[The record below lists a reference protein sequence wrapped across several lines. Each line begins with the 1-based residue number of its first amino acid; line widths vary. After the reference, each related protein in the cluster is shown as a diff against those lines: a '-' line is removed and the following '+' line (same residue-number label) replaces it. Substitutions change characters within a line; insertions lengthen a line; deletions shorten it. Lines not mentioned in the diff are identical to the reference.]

1 MSRSPSSFAFHPR
14 SKFDA
19 FLEGQLSASADE
31 KVQAHL
37 AECDQCAREVQQ
49 RWSALSVTQKLERL
63 SRNEPHS
70 AETQNE
76 WRTGHTT
83 WPAGE
88 PATVMQPHGVA
99 GWKVLVGAG
108 VLGLVVVGLFTSL
121 WMLGGDDR
129 SYESADSSSP
139 VLIPE
144 QIEVVQADPQDLI
157 RPTPSD
163 DSTKVP
169 TDFQTTSAQLSYT
182 SAPLGIDGT
191 PVRLTSV
198 SDLRAVGWTI
208 PQFQALGMAF
218 ESAVVDE
225 EDGQVYVMSVFNGTS
240 VNSEDQT
247 VVRECRA
254 EHEDGSVTACSRL
267 DFTDSAA
274 VQISLPVAENVWVYT
289 YPDGSW
295 TAYMATSKSQYRVDS
310 TSDANYAGGI
320 MSTLY
325 VEEKSRLS
333 SGTGQTEEGVS
344 QRFERGVERLLGR

>member
-1 MSRSPSSFAFHPR
+1 MSRSPSNFAFHPR

-19 FLEGQLSASADE
+19 YLEGQLSATADE
-31 KVQAHL
+31 RMQVHL
-37 AECDQCAREVQQ
+37 AHCERCAQEVEQ
-49 RWSALSVTQKLERL
+49 RRTALSITKKLERL
-63 SRNEPHS
+63 SQEDTPTARAAQPQ
-70 AETQNE
+70 A
-76 WRTGHTT
+76 
-83 WPAGE
+83 
-88 PATVMQPHGVA
+88 VMQPTGIA
-99 GWKVLVGAG
+99 GWKFLAG
-108 VLGLVVVGLFTSL
+108 VGIMALVVIGVFYSL
-121 WMLGGDDR
+121 WMLGGEDR
-129 SYESADSSSP
+129 SYGSADSSSP
-139 VLIPE
+139 ALIPE
-144 QIEVVQADPQDLI
+144 EIEVVQADPQDLI

-169 TDFQTTSAQLSYT
+169 SDFGGTNAQLSYN

-198 SDLRAVGWTI
+198 SDLRAAGWTI

-225 EDGQVYVMSVFNGTS
+225 VEGQVYVVSVFNGTS

-247 VVRECRA
+247 VVRECRV
-254 EHEDGSVTACSRL
+254 ENEDGSVTACSRL
-267 DFTDSAA
+267 DFTKSAA
-274 VQISLPVAENVWVYT
+274 SEVSLPVAENVWLYT

-295 TAYMATSKSQYRVDS
+295 TAYMSTAKSQYRVDS
-310 TSDANYAGGI
+310 TADADYAGGI

-333 SGTGQTEEGVS
+333 SGFTGTEEGVS